1 MRAVICGTGSAVP
14 DKVLDNE
21 ELSQMVDTNDEWI
34 RERTGIARRH
44 IAKKDTCVSLA
55 VKAAKSALEQAAIP
69 AEDIDLLIVS
79 TISYNVVLPCTACEV
94 QKEIGAVHAAAYDL
108 NAACTG
114 FVLAY
119 QSAQSFLQA
128 GFYRTVL
135 IIGSECLSNLVNW
148 QDRGTCILFGDGAG
162 AAVLRAESG
171 NGYLPAAHS
180 DGKKGAALKCKS
192 LFDGDMENQRFRQEE
207 YKMQMDGQEV
217 FKFAVRQVPAVI
229 MEVLEKNTLALDDI
243 DWMILHQANSRIVEA
258 VSRHLKVPLAKF
270 PMNMQEYGN
279 TSSASI
285 PILLDEMNR
294 DGRLK
299 KGQKIILAGFGAG
312 LTWGA
317 SILEW

>member
-1 MRAVICGTGSAVP
+1 MKAVICGTGSAVP

-44 IAKKDTCVSLA
+44 IAREDTCVSLA
-55 VKAAKSALEQAAIP
+55 VKAAKSALEQAEIP

-79 TISYNVVLPCTACEV
+79 TISSNVVLPCTACEV

-128 GFYRTVL
+128 GIYRTAL
-135 IIGSECLSNLVNW
+135 IIGSECLSHLVNW
-148 QDRGTCILFGDGAG
+148 RDRGTCILFGDGAG

-171 NGYLPAAHS
+171 TAYLPAAHS
-180 DGKKGAALKCKS
+180 DGKKGAALKCRS
-192 LFDGDMENQRFRQEE
+192 LFDGDAENQRIHPEE
-207 YKMQMDGQEV
+207 YKMQMDGQAV

-229 MEVLEKNTLALDDI
+229 TEVLEKNALSLEDI
-243 DWMILHQANSRIVEA
+243 DWVILHQANSRIVEA

-294 DGRLK
+294 DGRLQ

-317 SILEW
+317 SVLEW

>member
-79 TISYNVVLPCTACEV
+79 TISSNVVLPCTACEV

-135 IIGSECLSNLVNW
+135 IIGSECLFQSGQLAGSWDLYLV
-148 QDRGTCILFGDGAG
+148 RRRCRCSST
-162 AAVLRAESG
+162 
-171 NGYLPAAHS
+171 
-180 DGKKGAALKCKS
+180 K
-192 LFDGDMENQRFRQEE
+192 
-207 YKMQMDGQEV
+207 
-217 FKFAVRQVPAVI
+217 
-229 MEVLEKNTLALDDI
+229 
-243 DWMILHQANSRIVEA
+243 SRIRE
-258 VSRHLKVPLAKF
+258 RL
-270 PMNMQEYGN
+270 
-279 TSSASI
+279 SSGSTFRW
-285 PILLDEMNR
+285 EKR
-294 DGRLK
+294 CSTEV
-299 KGQKIILAGFGAG
+299 QKSF
-312 LTWGA
+312 
-317 SILEW
+317 